1 MVIQIH
7 HFRLFNRKKAA
18 NKVKNFLYYFHS
30 NIFLRLL
37 LNLISWEYK
46 KQQKANLTIQNNSF
60 VIIMLPQIR
69 PLRKSKK
76 EMS

>member
-18 NKVKNFLYYFHS
+18 KKSKNFLYCVHS
-30 NIFLRLL
+30 NIFLRFL
-37 LNLISWEYK
+37 LNLIPWEYK
-46 KQQKANLTIQNNSF
+46 KQQKASLTIQNNSF